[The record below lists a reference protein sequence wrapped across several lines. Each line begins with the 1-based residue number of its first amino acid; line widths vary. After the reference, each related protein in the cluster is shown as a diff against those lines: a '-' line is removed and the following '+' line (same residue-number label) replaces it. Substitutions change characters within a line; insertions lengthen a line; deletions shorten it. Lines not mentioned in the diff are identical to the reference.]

1 MASIHFLKKLIH
13 RATIER
19 ATESRSASG
28 EVILTWAVRSD
39 VTRRYVEKQEAIAQ
53 EGIGFMMGRRHLLL
67 TDEGED
73 LQEDDRIKDIV
84 LIADGL
90 SVNSGPFRIEAKYL
104 RNTFAGHHLSCNLE
118 RVEGET

>member
-13 RATIER
+13 SATIER
-19 ATESRSASG
+19 ADESRSASG
-28 EVILTWAVRSD
+28 EVVITWTELSD
-39 VTRRYVEKQEAIAQ
+39 VTCRYVEKQEAIAQ
-53 EGIGFMMGRRHLLL
+53 ESVGFMMGRRHLLL

-84 LIADGL
+84 LVADGL
-90 SVNSGPFRIEAKYL
+90 SVNPGPFRIESKYL
-104 RNTFAGHHLSCNLE
+104 RNTSSGHHLSFNLE

>member
-13 RATIER
+13 SATVER

-28 EVILTWAVRSD
+28 EVILTWAELDD
-39 VTRRYVEKQEAIAQ
+39 VTCRYVEKSEAVAQ
-53 EGIGFMMGRRHLLL
+53 ESVGFMMGRRHMLL

-84 LIADGL
+84 LVADGL
-90 SVNSGPFRIEAKYL
+90 SVNAGPFRIEAKYL
-104 RNTFAGHHLSCNLE
+104 RNTSSGHHLSFNLE